1 MDKAISNLG
10 MEGGL
15 NKPYESDVL
24 QELVVEKKTEVPREK
39 QLGCH
44 GGLITLPKVMGYPVR
59 VFTNTEGKEFMFFLN
74 VASKMGDGK
83 LGESNNQSAGFVVLG
98 VLEVL
103 GVGGVFHG

>member
-10 MEGGL
+10 MEGGW

-44 GGLITLPKVMGYPVR
+44 GGLIMLPKVMGYPVR
-59 VFTNTEGKEFMFFLN
+59 VFTNTEGKEFMFF
-74 VASKMGDGK
+74 
-83 LGESNNQSAGFVVLG
+83 F
-98 VLEVL
+98 
-103 GVGGVFHG
+103 